1 MSLWRAAGCA
11 PLAVRPTSPG
21 VFSRPAPASNADANL
36 PDRLRRA
43 RTNYFAHLQPR
54 MRNRWPPLSEFVDLG
69 RGEVP
74 GLLEGLGVDLQLGE
88 ENSQGRLG
96 GKHEG
101 ISIEGEDYGVAFRG
115 EREGR
120 NWAGILAGIPGWG

>member
-1 MSLWRAAGCA
+1 MSLSVNR
-11 PLAVRPTSPG
+11 G
-21 VFSRPAPASNADANL
+21 VGWN
-36 PDRLRRA
+36 
-43 RTNYFAHLQPR
+43 
-54 MRNRWPPLSEFVDLG
+54 SEFVNLG

-74 GLLEGLGVDLQLGE
+74 GLLEGLGVDLQLGG